1 MFDNNKI
8 DKKIYSELMT
18 ELKLLNTEYRKLRKS
33 KEYKSGK
40 AVWMTLQS
48 VKKLKI
54 SAARK
59 QYIRWRQGVK
69 AKKYATV
76 VHNDFKAFEP
86 DYFLNDRVAV
96 YTVVFGNVDNI
107 LEPYCSPDN
116 IDYYLITD
124 QDIDLSKSKWNKVDI
139 SSFEDEL
146 KNMTNVQKNRFF
158 KMKPYIVFPEYKYS
172 IYIDGNIQVITD
184 LTEYINRI
192 SSKCGLA
199 AHFHSS
205 RDCVYEESKAI
216 IFAKKET
223 KENMQMHLKHLEEN
237 GFPKHYGMLEC
248 NVLARVHNDF
258 CKKIM
263 EEWFSE
269 FMSYSKRDQISL
281 PFVLYN
287 NHIPISEVATL
298 GINVH
303 ENPSFR
309 VLTHN

>member
-1 MFDNNKI
+1 MFDKNGF
-8 DKKIYSELMT
+8 DKELYSELMA
-18 ELKLLNTEYRKLRKS
+18 ELKLINTEYRMIRKG
-33 KEYKSGK
+33 KEYKTGK
-40 AVWMTLQS
+40 AVCMSLRAIKRLKFS
-48 VKKLKI
+48 EAKKQF
-54 SAARK
+54 S
-59 QYIRWRQGVK
+59 RWRHGVK

-76 VHNDFKAFEP
+76 INNDFKANEP
-86 DYFLNDRVAV
+86 NYFLNDRIAV

-107 LEPYCSPDN
+107 LEPYCCPDN

-124 QDIDLSKSKWNKVDI
+124 QDIDLSHSKWKRVDI
-139 SSFEDEL
+139 SAFGNDL
-146 KNMTNVQKNRFF
+146 KKMTNVQKNRFF
-158 KMKPYIVFPEYKYS
+158 KMKPYLVFPDYKYS
-172 IYIDGNIQVITD
+172 IYIDGNIQIITD
-184 LTEYINRI
+184 LTEYINCI
-192 SSKCGLA
+192 SSECGLA
-199 AHFHSS
+199 AHFHSC

-223 KENMQMHLKHLEEN
+223 KENMQAHLEHLEKS
-237 GFPKHYGMLEC
+237 GFPRKYGMLEC
-248 NVLARVHNDF
+248 NVLAREHNDF

-287 NHIPISEVATL
+287 NHISITKVATL
-298 GINVH
+298 GANVH